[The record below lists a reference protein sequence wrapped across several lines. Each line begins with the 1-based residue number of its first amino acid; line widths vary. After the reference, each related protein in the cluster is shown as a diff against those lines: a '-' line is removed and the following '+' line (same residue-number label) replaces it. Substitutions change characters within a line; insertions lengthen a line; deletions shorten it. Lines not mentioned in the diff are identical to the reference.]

1 MSASAEERVGLGGED
16 AKSKNVV
23 FPARRHPSI
32 HVSFPYASA
41 YYKSTYPGSPNPT
54 GSLSFEVALPKVESK
69 ALQGSSS

>member
-23 FPARRHPSI
+23 FPARFFSI